1 MKCVSHIHG
10 KCAWYLTTTTT
21 STTSALSILPS
32 AFLFFSTLLFSKAY
46 NCPTR
51 LGSTRKHLP
60 WIAIVSGKKH
70 QIMQPP
76 RNVTIAK
83 YCMCHKNYS
92 SLLSS
97 LVRLCYSALPY
108 STLVFATLF
117 SAVFL
122 DATLLYSNLL
132 YANLLYSSH
141 FFSILKLGTPEFFI
155 YSQLTFLWQK
165 MHRFIPHEIHFKR
178 TNQYTLIHWIFQ

>member
-1 MKCVSHIHG
+1 M
-10 KCAWYLTTTTT
+10 TTTTT

-60 WIAIVSGKKH
+60 WIAIVSGKNTKSCNRH
-70 QIMQPP
+70 EMSRSP
-76 RNVTIAK
+76 NIA
-83 YCMCHKNYS
+83 CATKNYS

-178 TNQYTLIHWIFQ
+178 TNQYTLIH